1 MVSIVVCRCHKQG
14 YLFILRCTATEKV
27 HAILNLWPSADL
39 LLLCISVLKSEN
51 TILTIPTTSPS
62 AVRFPFIICICCF
75 QQTELSPASSAQSPD
90 FRLSGKNQTKKKKK
104 KGQTRTNPKTPDRID
119 VFHIS

>member
-1 MVSIVVCRCHKQG
+1 MVSIVVCRCNKQG

-51 TILTIPTTSPS
+51 TILTIPTHLSFS
-62 AVRFPFIICICCF
+62 GAVSLHNLHL
-75 QQTELSPASSAQSPD
+75 LSLAD
-90 FRLSGKNQTKKKKK
+90 
-104 KGQTRTNPKTPDRID
+104 
-119 VFHIS
+119 